1 MDIFQIGEEFNWVN
15 KVLFSSQTDKHIQGS
30 INVFDN
36 YMNKWRFEMTQDLK
50 ITLSNDFHINLEKQS
65 EKIEKNGVIM

>member
-1 MDIFQIGEEFNWVN
+1 MDVFQIHQEFNWVN

-30 INVFDN
+30 INVFN
-36 YMNKWRFEMTQDLK
+36 NFMNKWRFEMTQDLK

>member
-36 YMNKWRFEMTQDLK
+36 FMNKWRFEMTQDLK

>member
-1 MDIFQIGEEFNWVN
+1 MDILRICQEYDWVN
-15 KVLFSSQTDKHIQGS
+15 KVLFSSQTDRHIQGS
-30 INVFDN
+30 INIFN
-36 YMNKWRFEMTQDLK
+36 NFMNKWRFEMTQDLK

>member
-1 MDIFQIGEEFNWVN
+1 MDVFQIHQEFNWVN
-15 KVLFSSQTDKHIQGS
+15 KVLFSSQTDRHIQGS
-30 INVFDN
+30 INLFN
-36 YMNKWRFEMTQDLK
+36 NFMNKWRFEMTQDLK

>member
-1 MDIFQIGEEFNWVN
+1 MDLFHIHQEFNWVN
-15 KVLFSSQTDKHIQGS
+15 KVLFSSKTNNHIECS
-30 INVFDN
+30 VNLFN
-36 YMNKWRFEMTQDLK
+36 NFMNKWRFEMTQDLK

>member
-1 MDIFQIGEEFNWVN
+1 MDVFQIHQEFNWVN

-36 YMNKWRFEMTQDLK
+36 FMNKWRFEMTQDLK

>member
-1 MDIFQIGEEFNWVN
+1 MDVLQIHQEFNWVN
-15 KVLFSSQTDKHIQGS
+15 KVLFSSQTDRHIQGS
-30 INVFDN
+30 INVFN
-36 YMNKWRFEMTQDLK
+36 NFMNKWRFEMTQDLK

>member
-1 MDIFQIGEEFNWVN
+1 MDVLQIHQEFNWVN
-15 KVLFSSQTDKHIQGS
+15 KVLFSSQTDRHIQGS
-30 INVFDN
+30 INLFDN
-36 YMNKWRFEMTQDLK
+36 FMNKWRFEMTQDLK